1 MPHMLKQVL
10 GSILTPEETA
20 QVYSA
25 FDQIGDIV
33 IIKIP
38 DELMPKKK
46 LIAEAASQ
54 TEASGNVSLDTVHA
68 IYAAFSTGD
77 VPAILAHLAPDI
89 DWE

>member
-10 GSILTPEETA
+10 GSVLTPEETA

-46 LIAEAASQ
+46 LMLELLSQVKFVAAEGRSASARHIS
-54 TEASGNVSLDTVHA
+54 TFGVLSSLDMT
-68 IYAAFSTGD
+68 
-77 VPAILAHLAPDI
+77 
-89 DWE
+89 WK

>member
-10 GSILTPEETA
+10 GSILSREESA

-38 DELMPKKK
+38 DELKPKKK
-46 LIAEAASQ
+46 LIA
-54 TEASGNVSLDTVHA
+54 D
-68 IYAAFSTGD
+68 
-77 VPAILAHLAPDI
+77 AILANVKTAKAVFIRLTGKGRLPSPGSGVRCRRKQDDH
-89 DWE
+89 